1 MEKGSFLFRRFAHRR
16 NADASFD
23 SVCLACLLTVGTAMA
38 GAALQHLESDHHCKP
53 WGLDS
58 YRTAPGLALRSR
70 LPKETI

>member
-38 GAALQHLESDHHCKP
+38 DAALQHLESDHHCKP